1 VARELACPM
10 ADCPGQVLGQLL
22 CLGEGEGVVGASALA
37 VWSRST
43 GGLVVGL
50 LALCRF
56 LAGER
61 RLDQV
66 A

>member
-1 VARELACPM
+1 MSCPM
-10 ADCPGQVLGQLL
+10 VDCRPGQVLGQLL

-61 RLDQV
+61 RLGQV